1 MKLSVGK
8 RTQNSICFSHS
19 RPCQSTWIRTV
30 SFFLFIRDNWR
41 KNPRTPKFYK
51 KNIEK
56 RVLKNIFQKN
66 TFLQS
71 YNPTILQITTFFKLT
86 ISIFIYISIIYI
98 HFWFFS
104 LLFLAVGICRNLQ
117 EMPKIVGNGSFF
129 VIDLQKRVI
138 CRFVGINI
146 ALNNQIIA

>member
-8 RTQNSICFSHS
+8 RTRNSICFPSFK
-19 RPCQSTWIRTV
+19 TV
-30 SFFLFIRDNWR
+30 PVHMDMHGLFFLFICDNWR

-71 YNPTILQITTFFKLT
+71 YNPTNYN
-86 ISIFIYISIIYI
+86 IFQTNYIYIYLYI
-98 HFWFFS
+98 NNLHSFLVFS
-104 LLFLAVGICRNLQ
+104 LLFLAVGICRNL
-117 EMPKIVGNGSFF
+117 
-129 VIDLQKRVI
+129 
-138 CRFVGINI
+138 
-146 ALNNQIIA
+146 